1 MATPQ
6 SSKPGVSDNQDT
18 EAVDLLMLFSTQSK
32 QQNPASAPK
41 SSETETEIKLEKSS
55 TTAAAQSPSIRVM
68 TPLPT
73 RQESD
78 AASSAMSSIQMQK
91 TPNNSMNTRLDKVA
105 RSPGPAAAALASGNS
120 GTSSNK
126 AIVAAAALAAAA
138 ATPLPILRKS
148 DPSASIDDR
157 LSSELVDTNSNKPA
171 TSKRKRDK
179 SMTRDIGQNREKV
192 NKGFPNEEKVETPKI
207 ENETNEGPPPYAVGP
222 DSGIISCICGY
233 DHDDGLT
240 IQCDKC
246 FRWQH
251 LVCMGFKSIDETP
264 DDFQCNLCNKNL
276 HVDVARAKRLQEN
289 YLKEER
295 MKRKKSPHSTEIT
308 KVTSKNV
315 GAQFKKKKVDD
326 TSSDLMGVNKYST
339 LYYPIDYFIY
349 QSPSIRSLFTQL
361 PDFLKKN
368 KQVIKIERQSLAKL
382 VSSSNAGVNIKNS
395 SENAKTKFAG
405 VSKVGLYSTKPFKDN
420 SFISILSGEVET
432 KQNYICEKI
441 NKYWLLGCP
450 KPSVYFHP
458 ILPVV
463 IDQRGMGNHTRFIR
477 KSCKPNCEI
486 RTLLINKQEITF
498 GVFAIKEIKAD
509 QEITLPWEWDIDHPI
524 LKIINTTETFE
535 TMDSETKMVLIN
547 SIQGILDLTECAD
560 SVGDCV
566 INKIRKQS
574 AYLQRNTRKN
584 NISHLS
590 PTPNQRYVPIDHR
603 YQGRNE
609 LILKSIANTE
619 KSIHGD
625 ESCDNDDSYKMQKD
639 PSETSDS
646 SVITN
651 EEGVVNFNFKT
662 KTKNTIYNLHI
673 LPKQFE
679 LLRQYYQ
686 NSQDLSGTDINTT
699 NNFAKEDKIMPKDES
714 KMPMPIDVNP
724 KVLQKLQTVSAES
737 SINGTKEI
745 GNVLIGKGTEI
756 EEKPKIVKKFSLA
769 DYKRKKTS

>member
-6 SSKPGVSDNQDT
+6 SSKPGVSDRQDT

-32 QQNPASAPK
+32 QQNPSSASKP
-41 SSETETEIKLEKSS
+41 SETENEIKLENAS
-55 TTAAAQSPSIRVM
+55 TTPAAQPPLPPIM
-68 TPLPT
+68 TPLSSKQANDPT
-73 RQESD
+73 P
-78 AASSAMSSIQMQK
+78 SAVSSIQMQK

-120 GTSSNK
+120 GNSSNK

-148 DPSASIDDR
+148 DPPESIDNKLLGEPLDM
-157 LSSELVDTNSNKPA
+157 NSNKP
-171 TSKRKRDK
+171 TSKRKREK
-179 SMTRDIGQNREKV
+179 SRTRENS
-192 NKGFPNEEKVETPKI
+192 NKGSPKTDKFETPKI
-207 ENETNEGPPPYAVGP
+207 KNEANDGPPPYAVGP

-276 HVDVARAKRLQEN
+276 HVDVARAKKLQEN
-289 YLKEER
+289 YLKEEKV
-295 MKRKKSPHSTEIT
+295 KRKRSPHPTEIT
-308 KVTSKNV
+308 KVASKNV
-315 GAQFKKKKVDD
+315 GGAQFKKRKVDD
-326 TSSDLMGVNKYST
+326 TSSELVGVNKYST

-349 QSPSIRSLFTQL
+349 QSSSVKTLFTQFPEL
-361 PDFLKKN
+361 LKKN
-368 KQVIKIERQSLAKL
+368 KQVIKIEKQNLAKL
-382 VSSSNAGVNIKNS
+382 ISSSNAGVNIKNS
-395 SENAKTKFAG
+395 SENAKTKFTG
-405 VSKVGLYSTKPFKDN
+405 ISKLGLYSTKPFKDN

-432 KQNYICEKI
+432 KQNYISEKI

-458 ILPVV
+458 NLPIV

-486 RTLLINKQEITF
+486 RTMIINKQEITF

-524 LKIINTTETFE
+524 LQLINNAETFE
-535 TMDSETKMVLIN
+535 TMDAETKMVLIN
-547 SIQGILDLTECAD
+547 SIQGILDLTECAN
-560 SVGDCV
+560 SAGDCV
-566 INKIRKQS
+566 INKVKKQS

-590 PTPNQRYVPIDHR
+590 PTPNQKYVSIDHR
-603 YQGRNE
+603 YQDRNE

-619 KSIHGD
+619 KNLHGD
-625 ESCDNDDSYKMQKD
+625 ESFNNDDSYNMQKD

-646 SVITN
+646 NVIIN
-651 EEGVVNFNFKT
+651 EDGVVNFNFKT

-686 NSQDLSGTDINTT
+686 NSQDLSRINLNTT
-699 NNFAKEDKIMPKDES
+699 NDFAKEDNITPKDES

-724 KVLQKLQTVSAES
+724 KVLQKLQPVSADPL
-737 SINGTKEI
+737 INGTKEI
-745 GNVLIGKGTEI
+745 GSALIGKGTEVD
-756 EEKPKIVKKFSLA
+756 EKPKIVKKFSLA